1 MSDCV
6 FCKIVAGEN
15 PSAKVYEDEVCVAF
29 KDLEPKAPVHLL
41 VIPKVHIQSVDAVTP
56 ENSGVVGHIFEVIPK
71 IMAEQGAKT
80 GYRVITNI
88 GPDAGQTVPHLHP
101 RPQPRPPMFRAALFP
116 GAGASSGAAP
126 GRPPQRAKYPW
137 AVAVCTD
144 V

>member
-6 FCKIVAGEN
+6 FCKIIAGEI

-29 KDLEPKAPVHLL
+29 RDLDPKAPVHLL

-88 GPDAGQTVPHLHP
+88 GPDAGQTVPHLH
-101 RPQPRPPMFRAALFP
+101 FHLL
-116 GAGASSGAAP
+116 AGKEMGWNPAG
-126 GRPPQRAKYPW
+126 
-137 AVAVCTD
+137 
-144 V
+144 

>member
-6 FCKIVAGEN
+6 FCKIIAGEI

-56 ENSGVVGHIFEVIPK
+56 ENSGVVAHIFETIPG
-71 IMAEQGAKT
+71 IMAGQGVRT

-88 GPDAGQTVPHLHP
+88 GPDAGQTVPHLH
-101 RPQPRPPMFRAALFP
+101 FHVL
-116 GAGASSGAAP
+116 AGQEMGWTPA
-126 GRPPQRAKYPW
+126 
-137 AVAVCTD
+137 
-144 V
+144 